1 MKKTIKIICCT
12 LLIITM
18 ILTSMLTSMYVR
30 PILAA
35 PSQKA
40 NQILQ
45 DSLSIIEIDHEI
57 ERISQE
63 QKTLTQQ
70 QQELRNNLI
79 TQQEQMTSQRN
90 RAGSVLRS
98 YYMGERDKLLSV
110 VLGAKNLK
118 QLLSLYDY
126 YLLLINHDQDVLQ
139 EYESNVQTMRKT
151 EQQVTQA
158 SLELEKVKTNLLEQR
173 KRILMLQSR
182 VNEGV
187 NASKD
192 PDTLRKLISELT
204 AYWENVGVYEVNR
217 HFKALAQAMQD
228 LPQFIQQQQGAMIT
242 NGKTITI
249 NIREEDFNR
258 FLKSENELFNHFNF
272 SFKQDRIVV
281 EGQQGTMKLMVE
293 GHYTVENKPQNAIL
307 FHVDRLVFNGL
318 ELPDT
323 TRNKLEND
331 FDLGFYPQQLIA
343 YVKATEV
350 HTSAGTLEVKLELSL
365 K

>member
-1 MKKTIKIICCT
+1 MNKPLKVTCSM
-12 LLIITM
+12 LLIIVTM
-18 ILTSMLTSMYVR
+18 LASMYVH
-30 PILAA
+30 PVLGA
-35 PSQKA
+35 PSQEA
-40 NQILQ
+40 NRILQ
-45 DSLSIIEIDHEI
+45 DSLSVIEIDHEI

-63 QKTLTQQ
+63 QATLFHR
-70 QQELRNNLI
+70 QQELQSHL
-79 TQQEQMTSQRN
+79 TAQQEQMTLQRN

-110 VLGAKNLK
+110 VLGAKSLK

-126 YLLLINHDQDVLQ
+126 YLLLISHDQDILQ
-139 EYESNVQTMRKT
+139 EYESNMRTMRET
-151 EQQVTQA
+151 EKQVTQTA
-158 SLELEKVKTNLLEQR
+158 LELETIKSNLLEQR
-173 KRILMLQSR
+173 KRIATLQSR
-182 VNEGV
+182 VNDGV
-187 NASKD
+187 NSSGD
-192 PDTLRKLISELT
+192 PDTLRELISEMT
-204 AYWENVGVYEVNR
+204 AYWENIGVYEVNR

-249 NIREEDFNR
+249 NIRETDFNR

-281 EGQQGTMKLMVE
+281 EGQQGSMKLRVE
-293 GHYTVENKPQNAIL
+293 GHYTVENEPQNAIL

-323 TRNKLEND
+323 TRNKLERD
-331 FDLGFYPQQLIA
+331 FDLGFYPQQLIS
-343 YVKATEV
+343 YVQATEV
-350 HTSAGTLEVKLELSL
+350 HILEGTLEVQLELSL

>member
-1 MKKTIKIICCT
+1 MNKRIKITIST
-12 LLIITM
+12 LLTTIM
-18 ILTSMLTSMYVR
+18 MLTFIYVR
-30 PILAA
+30 PTLAA
-35 PSQKA
+35 PSHEE

-45 DSLSIIEIDHEI
+45 DSLSIVEIDHEI

-63 QKTLTQQ
+63 QQTLLQRQ
-70 QQELRNNLI
+70 RELRSNL
-79 TQQEQMTSQRN
+79 TVQQEQMTVQRK

-110 VLGAKNLK
+110 VLGAKSIR

-126 YLLLINHDQDVLQ
+126 YLLLISHDQDVLQ
-139 EYESNVQTMRKT
+139 EYESNYQSMRKT

-158 SLELEKVKTNLLEQR
+158 SMELETVKTNLLAQR
-173 KRILMLQSR
+173 KRIILLQSR
-182 VNEGV
+182 VNDGV
-187 NASKD
+187 NASND
-192 PDTLRKLISELT
+192 PDTLRKLIGEMT
-204 AYWENVGVYEVNR
+204 AYWENVGVYEVNK

-228 LPQFIQQQQGAMIT
+228 LPQFIQQQQGAMVT
-242 NGKTITI
+242 NGKVITI
-249 NIREEDFNR
+249 SIREEDFNR

-272 SFKQDRIVV
+272 TFAQDRIMV
-281 EGQQGTMKLMVE
+281 EGQQGTMKLRVE
-293 GHYTVENKPQNAIL
+293 GHYTVENEPKNAIL

-323 TRNKLEND
+323 TRNKLEKD
-331 FDLGFYPQQLIA
+331 FDLGFYPQQLIS

-350 HTSAGTLEVKLELSL
+350 RTLAGMLKVKLELNF

>member
-1 MKKTIKIICCT
+1 MNKRIKITIST
-12 LLIITM
+12 LLTTIM
-18 ILTSMLTSMYVR
+18 MLTFIYVR
-30 PILAA
+30 PTLAA
-35 PSQKA
+35 PSHEE

-45 DSLSIIEIDHEI
+45 DSLSIVEIDHEI

-63 QKTLTQQ
+63 QQTLMQRQ
-70 QQELRNNLI
+70 RELRSNL
-79 TQQEQMTSQRN
+79 TVQQEQMTIQRK

-110 VLGAKNLK
+110 VLGAKSIR

-126 YLLLINHDQDVLQ
+126 YLLLISHDQDVLQ
-139 EYESNVQTMRKT
+139 EYESNYQSMRKT

-158 SLELEKVKTNLLEQR
+158 SMELETVKTNLLAQR
-173 KRILMLQSR
+173 KRIILLQSR
-182 VNEGV
+182 VNDGV
-187 NASKD
+187 NASND
-192 PDTLRKLISELT
+192 PDTLRKLIGEMT
-204 AYWENVGVYEVNR
+204 AYWENVGVYEVNK

-228 LPQFIQQQQGAMIT
+228 LPQFIQQQQGAMVT
-242 NGKTITI
+242 NGKVITI
-249 NIREEDFNR
+249 SIREEDFNR

-272 SFKQDRIVV
+272 TFAQDRIMV
-281 EGQQGTMKLMVE
+281 EGQQGTMKLRVE
-293 GHYTVENKPQNAIL
+293 GHYTVENEPKNAIL

-323 TRNKLEND
+323 TRNKLEKD
-331 FDLGFYPQQLIA
+331 FDLGFYPQQLIS

-350 HTSAGTLEVKLELSL
+350 RTLAGMLEVKLELNF

>member
-1 MKKTIKIICCT
+1 MNKRIKITIST
-12 LLIITM
+12 LLTTIM
-18 ILTSMLTSMYVR
+18 MLTFIYVR
-30 PILAA
+30 PTLAA
-35 PSQKA
+35 PTHEE

-45 DSLSIIEIDHEI
+45 DSLSIVEIDHEI

-63 QKTLTQQ
+63 QQTLLHR
-70 QQELRNNLI
+70 QQELRSNL
-79 TQQEQMTSQRN
+79 TVQQEQMTIQRK

-110 VLGAKNLK
+110 VLGAKSIR

-126 YLLLINHDQDVLQ
+126 YLLLISHDQDVLQ
-139 EYESNVQTMRKT
+139 EYESNYQSMRKT

-158 SLELEKVKTNLLEQR
+158 SMELETVKTNLLAQR
-173 KRILMLQSR
+173 KRIILLQSR
-182 VNEGV
+182 VNDGV
-187 NASKD
+187 NASND
-192 PDTLRKLISELT
+192 PDTLRKLIGEMT
-204 AYWENVGVYEVNR
+204 AYWENVGVYEVNK

-228 LPQFIQQQQGAMIT
+228 LPQFIQQQQGAMVT
-242 NGKTITI
+242 NGKVITI
-249 NIREEDFNR
+249 SIREEDFNR

-272 SFKQDRIVV
+272 TFAQDRIMV
-281 EGQQGTMKLMVE
+281 EGQQGTMKLRVE
-293 GHYTVENKPQNAIL
+293 GHYTVENEPKNAIL

-323 TRNKLEND
+323 TRNKLEKD
-331 FDLGFYPQQLIA
+331 FDLGFYPQQLIS

-350 HTSAGTLEVKLELSL
+350 RTLAGMLEVKLELNF

>member
-1 MKKTIKIICCT
+1 MNKPIKITCCT
-12 LLIITM
+12 LLIIPM
-18 ILTSMLTSMYVR
+18 MLTSIYVH
-30 PILAA
+30 PILAV
-35 PSQKA
+35 PSQES

-57 ERISQE
+57 ERISLEQE
-63 QKTLTQQ
+63 TLIQH
-70 QQELRNNLI
+70 QQELRSKLT
-79 TQQEQMTSQRN
+79 TQQEQITLQRD

-118 QLLSLYDY
+118 QLLSLYEY

-139 EYESNVQTMRKT
+139 EYESNVQTMRRT
-151 EQQVTQA
+151 EQQITQA
-158 SLELEKVKTNLLEQR
+158 SLELETVKTNLLKQR
-173 KRILMLQSR
+173 KRIVILQSR
-182 VNEGV
+182 VNESV
-187 NASKD
+187 NVSKD
-192 PDTLRKLISELT
+192 PNTLRKLISEMT
-204 AYWENVGVYEVNR
+204 AYWENVGVYEVKK

-228 LPQFIQQQQGAMIT
+228 LPQFIQKQQGAMIT

-258 FLKSENELFNHFNF
+258 FLKSENELFNNFNF
-272 SFKQDRIVV
+272 TFKQDRIVV
-281 EGQQGTMKLMVE
+281 DGQQGTMKLKVE
-293 GHYTVENKPQNAIL
+293 GHYSIENEPQNAIL

-331 FDLGFYPQQLIA
+331 FDLGFYPQQLIS

-350 HTSAGTLEVKLELSL
+350 HTLAGTLEVKLELSL

>member
-1 MKKTIKIICCT
+1 MNKRIKITIST
-12 LLIITM
+12 LLTTIM
-18 ILTSMLTSMYVR
+18 MLTFIYVR
-30 PILAA
+30 PTLAA
-35 PSQKA
+35 PTHEE

-45 DSLSIIEIDHEI
+45 NSLSIVEIDHEI

-63 QKTLTQQ
+63 QQTLLHR
-70 QQELRNNLI
+70 QQELRSNL
-79 TQQEQMTSQRN
+79 TVQQKQMTIQRK

-110 VLGAKNLK
+110 VLGAKSIR

-126 YLLLINHDQDVLQ
+126 YLLLISHDQDVLQ
-139 EYESNVQTMRKT
+139 EYESNYQSMRKT

-158 SLELEKVKTNLLEQR
+158 SMELETVKTNLLAQR
-173 KRILMLQSR
+173 KRIILLQSR
-182 VNEGV
+182 VNDGV
-187 NASKD
+187 NASND
-192 PDTLRKLISELT
+192 PDTLRKLIGELT
-204 AYWENVGVYEVNR
+204 AYWENVGVYEVNK

-228 LPQFIQQQQGAMIT
+228 LPQFIQQQQGAMVT
-242 NGKTITI
+242 NGKVITI
-249 NIREEDFNR
+249 SIREEDFNR

-272 SFKQDRIVV
+272 TFAQDRIMV
-281 EGQQGTMKLMVE
+281 EGQQGTMKLRVE
-293 GHYTVENKPQNAIL
+293 GHYTVENEPKNAIL

-323 TRNKLEND
+323 TRNKLEKD
-331 FDLGFYPQQLIA
+331 FDLGFYPQQLIS

-350 HTSAGTLEVKLELSL
+350 RTLAGVLEVKLELNF

>member
-1 MKKTIKIICCT
+1 MNKRIKITIST
-12 LLIITM
+12 LLTTIM
-18 ILTSMLTSMYVR
+18 MLTFIYVR
-30 PILAA
+30 PTLAA
-35 PSQKA
+35 PSHEE

-45 DSLSIIEIDHEI
+45 DSLSIVEIDHEI

-63 QKTLTQQ
+63 QQTLMQRQ
-70 QQELRNNLI
+70 RELRSNL
-79 TQQEQMTSQRN
+79 TVQQEQMTIQRK

-110 VLGAKNLK
+110 VLGAKSIR

-126 YLLLINHDQDVLQ
+126 YLLLISHDQDVLQ
-139 EYESNVQTMRKT
+139 EYESNYQSMRKT

-158 SLELEKVKTNLLEQR
+158 SMELETVKTNLLAQR
-173 KRILMLQSR
+173 KRIILLQSR
-182 VNEGV
+182 VNDGV
-187 NASKD
+187 NASND
-192 PDTLRKLISELT
+192 PDTLRKLIGEMT
-204 AYWENVGVYEVNR
+204 AYWENVGVYEVNK

-228 LPQFIQQQQGAMIT
+228 LPQFIQQQQGAMVT
-242 NGKTITI
+242 NGKVITI
-249 NIREEDFNR
+249 SIREEDFNR

-272 SFKQDRIVV
+272 TFAQDRIMV
-281 EGQQGTMKLMVE
+281 EGQQGTMKLRVE
-293 GHYTVENKPQNAIL
+293 GHYTVEYEPKNAIL

-323 TRNKLEND
+323 TRNKLEKD
-331 FDLGFYPQQLIA
+331 FDLGFYPQQLIS

-350 HTSAGTLEVKLELSL
+350 RTLAGMLEVKLELNF

>member
-1 MKKTIKIICCT
+1 MNKRIKIAICT
-12 LLIITM
+12 LLVLIM
-18 ILTSMLTSMYVR
+18 MLISIYVR
-30 PILAA
+30 PTLAA
-35 PSQKA
+35 PSPEE

-45 DSLSIIEIDHEI
+45 DSLSIVEIDHEI

-63 QKTLTQQ
+63 QQALLQR
-70 QQELRNNLI
+70 QQELRSSLAD
-79 TQQEQMTSQRN
+79 QQEQMNLQRK

-110 VLGAKNLK
+110 VLGAKSIK

-126 YLLLINHDQDVLQ
+126 YLLLISHDQDVLQ
-139 EYESNVQTMRKT
+139 EYEANYQFMRKT
-151 EQQVTQA
+151 EQQVAQA
-158 SLELEKVKTNLLEQR
+158 TTELGTVKTNLLAQR
-173 KRILMLQSR
+173 KRILQLQSR
-182 VNEGV
+182 VDDGV
-187 NASKD
+187 NASD
-192 PDTLRKLISELT
+192 NPDTLRKLIGEMT
-204 AYWENVGVYEVNR
+204 AYWENVGVYEVNK

-242 NGKTITI
+242 NGKIITI
-249 NIREEDFNR
+249 SIREEEFNR

-272 SFKQDRIVV
+272 SFVQDQIVI
-281 EGQQGTMKLMVE
+281 EGQQGTMKLRVE
-293 GHYTVENKPQNAIL
+293 GHYTVENEPKNAIL

-323 TRNKLEND
+323 TRNKLEED
-331 FDLGFYPQQLIA
+331 FDLGFYPQQLIS

-350 HTSAGTLEVKLELSL
+350 HALKGILEVKLELSF

>member
-1 MKKTIKIICCT
+1 MNKRIKITIST
-12 LLIITM
+12 LLTTIM
-18 ILTSMLTSMYVR
+18 LLTFIYVR
-30 PILAA
+30 PTLAA
-35 PSQKA
+35 PSHEE

-45 DSLSIIEIDHEI
+45 DSLSIVEIDHEI

-63 QKTLTQQ
+63 QQTLLQRQ
-70 QQELRNNLI
+70 RELRSNL
-79 TQQEQMTSQRN
+79 TVQQEQMTVQRK

-110 VLGAKNLK
+110 VLGAKSIR

-126 YLLLINHDQDVLQ
+126 YLLLISHDQDVLQ
-139 EYESNVQTMRKT
+139 AYESNYQSMRKT

-158 SLELEKVKTNLLEQR
+158 SMELETVRTNLLAQR
-173 KRILMLQSR
+173 KRIILLQSR
-182 VNEGV
+182 VNDGV
-187 NASKD
+187 NASND
-192 PDTLRKLISELT
+192 PDTLRKLIGEMT
-204 AYWENVGVYEVNR
+204 AYWENVGVYEVNK

-228 LPQFIQQQQGAMIT
+228 LPQFIQQQQGAMVT
-242 NGKTITI
+242 NGKVITI
-249 NIREEDFNR
+249 SIREEDFNR

-272 SFKQDRIVV
+272 TFAQDRIMV
-281 EGQQGTMKLMVE
+281 EGQQGTMKLRVE
-293 GHYTVENKPQNAIL
+293 GHYTVENEPKNAIL

-323 TRNKLEND
+323 TRNKLEKD
-331 FDLGFYPQQLIA
+331 FDLGFYPQQLIS

-350 HTSAGTLEVKLELSL
+350 RTLAGMLEVKLELNF